1 MSILVVVDCWFPQEI
16 HDISDIRGNPW
27 IFIEIHGN
35 PWISRNIHQF
45 PKNPGYYWI
54 SGNPDFPDIH
64 GNPCMPELPYMDIQ
78 GHTWISM
85 DGTPRKVGR
94 DINI

>member
-1 MSILVVVDCWFPQEI
+1 MIFWIFMEI
-16 HDISDIRGNPW
+16 HGYSW

-45 PKNPGYYWI
+45 PKNPGYYQI

-64 GNPCMPELPYMDIQ
+64 GNPCMPKLPHMDIQ
-78 GHTWISM
+78 H
-85 DGTPRKVGR
+85 GTPRKVGR
-94 DINI
+94 DINISQMPLY